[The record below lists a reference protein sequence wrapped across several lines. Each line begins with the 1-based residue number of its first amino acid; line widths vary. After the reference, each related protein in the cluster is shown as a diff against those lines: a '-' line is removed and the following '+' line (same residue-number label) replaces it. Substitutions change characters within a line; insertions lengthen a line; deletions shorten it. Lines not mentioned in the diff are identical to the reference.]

1 VCIGLLKGMHSN
13 DEKEDVNNNL
23 KQVVL
28 ITGASSGIGKACA
41 YFLAEKGFI
50 VYAGSRTPE
59 KIEKKY
65 KNLYPIKLDLT
76 DAIQIKNS
84 IDTLYKEQGRLNIVI
99 NNAGYGY
106 ISSVEDGNEEAM
118 KNQFDIN
125 VFGIFRVCK
134 IAIHY
139 MKQQENSLIINIGSY
154 FGKIA
159 LPLFSF
165 YSASKF
171 AVEGLT
177 DALRYELKEL
187 NIRVYS
193 IVPGFTKTNF
203 TNSDLLENM
212 DTSTN
217 HLSYKKALDRTSQ
230 LIENINKGT
239 SPKLVAKTILETINN
254 TNADIRLY
262 VEGGNHKLFPLRD
275 ELTDDEQMMYRFYM
289 LEMADTSVDKD
300 ELKIA
305 MDAKEILL
313 KDFVNPPKIEHLA
326 KLCATNKT
334 KLNKVFQNIYKVTI
348 ANYIKKLRLEKANIL
363 FQEGVLS
370 IGDVAKKVGYAHQ
383 GNFTKLFFEKYGVYP
398 KEVVNQK
405 C

>member
-1 VCIGLLKGMHSN
+1 M
-13 DEKEDVNNNL
+13 NNTL
-23 KQVVL
+23 KQVIL

-65 KNLYPIKLDLT
+65 ENLYPVKLDLT
-76 DAIQIKNS
+76 DQLQVKKS
-84 IDTLYKEQGRLNIVI
+84 IDALYAKENRLNVVI

-106 ISSVEDGNEEAM
+106 ISSVEKGDEEAM
-118 KNQFDIN
+118 KKQFDIN

-134 IAIHY
+134 IAIPY
-139 MKQQENSLIINIGSY
+139 MKEQENSLIINIGSY
-154 FGKIA
+154 FGKVA

-177 DALRYELKEL
+177 DALKYELKEF
-187 NIRVYS
+187 NIRVHS

-203 TNSDLLENM
+203 TNADLVENLETTTHN
-212 DTSTN
+212 
-217 HLSYKKALDRTSQ
+217 LFYKKAVDSTSQ
-230 LIENINKGT
+230 VINNINEGS
-239 SPKLVAKTILETINN
+239 SPKLVAQTIWETINN
-254 TNADIRLY
+254 SNANTRVY
-262 VEGGNHKLFPLRD
+262 VEGESHKIFPLRD

-289 LEMADTSVDKD
+289 LEMADMHVDKD

-313 KDFVNPPKIEHLA
+313 KNFTNPPKTEYLA

-348 ANYIKKLRLEKANIL
+348 ANYIKKLRLEKAYIL
-363 FQEGVLS
+363 LTEGTLN
-370 IGDVAKKVGYAHQ
+370 IGDVAKEVGYAHQ
-383 GNFTKLFFEKYGVYP
+383 GNFRKLFFEKYGLYP
-398 KEVVNQK
+398 NDVLNQK